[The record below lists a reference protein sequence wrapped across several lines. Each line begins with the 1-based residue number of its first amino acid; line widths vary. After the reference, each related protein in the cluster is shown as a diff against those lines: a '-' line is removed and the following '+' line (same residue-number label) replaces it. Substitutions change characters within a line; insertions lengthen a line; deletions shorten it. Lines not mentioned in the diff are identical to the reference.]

1 MLHRRRFLALG
12 LAGGTLG
19 KFTMSSTAV
28 GAAMPVA
35 VAVPGEG
42 VFDYIQRV
50 HGKWDAALYKQLLG
64 AANEFKEGDAI
75 IGVAAVD
82 DDARRQARGLLAST
96 RVSEIDLHP
105 PFRDELFQLITSAL
119 NHEIQQQMGDLT
131 LGSLKTFLLERSE
144 SEIHAIRDGLSSDVI
159 ACVVRLMSN
168 AELIQVGAKVFNPLP
183 ESNIGA
189 RGYMGARV
197 QPYGEQHRMDARSME
212 LAEPFPDGH
221 LTLTAT
227 LNTAMEL
234 HFFDPNTTAAI
245 LYRKLPHWSQA
256 GVVCFITFRLHDSMP
271 REVIDGW
278 HQERGLWLRQNGINP
293 NKPTW
298 RDDLQALDHQ
308 HQLEFYSTFSTRWHD
323 ELDSCHGSCVL
334 RNPEN
339 SKIVADSLLKFDGDR
354 YWLTDF
360 VVMPN
365 HAHLLVVFPDD
376 DSMLLQC
383 EAWKRFTGRKIN
395 QRMAESGRFWQQ
407 DGFDHL
413 VRSETQFEHFRRYI
427 SDNPRKARLK
437 PGEYV
442 MYSDGTGTR

>member
-1 MLHRRRFLALG
+1 
-12 LAGGTLG
+12 
-19 KFTMSSTAV
+19 
-28 GAAMPVA
+28 
-35 VAVPGEG
+35 
-42 VFDYIQRV
+42 
-50 HGKWDAALYKQLLG
+50 
-64 AANEFKEGDAI
+64 
-75 IGVAAVD
+75 
-82 DDARRQARGLLAST
+82 
-96 RVSEIDLHP
+96 
-105 PFRDELFQLITSAL
+105 
-119 NHEIQQQMGDLT
+119 
-131 LGSLKTFLLERSE
+131 
-144 SEIHAIRDGLSSDVI
+144 
-159 ACVVRLMSN
+159 
-168 AELIQVGAKVFNPLP
+168 
-183 ESNIGA
+183 
-189 RGYMGARV
+189 
-197 QPYGEQHRMDARSME
+197 
-212 LAEPFPDGH
+212 
-221 LTLTAT
+221 
-227 LNTAMEL
+227 MEL

-339 SKIVADSLLKFDGDR
+339 SKIVADSLLKFNGDR

-395 QRMAESGRFWQQ
+395 QRMADSGRFWQQ
-407 DGFDHL
+407 DGFDCL

-442 MYSDGTGTR
+442 LYSDGTGTR